1 MESDLGKII
10 KDRRLALGKT
20 LEDVGRDVGVSKS
33 TVQRWESG
41 LIQNMRRNKLAGL
54 ARSLSMSPS
63 ELISLVPSIDEN
75 DTLSNPDMLPIIR
88 HRVPVLGSAACGA
101 PIEKPGDGAEYIDI
115 NDDLPCDFALIAQGD
130 SMTVDRIYD
139 GDVVFFRAQD
149 DVDDGQIAAI
159 ELDGGMTIKRVKRLR
174 AADGSILFTQLISSN
189 TAYPSID
196 IGGADETRTARIRG
210 KAVAFKSLLNK

>member
-1 MESDLGKII
+1 MSIGSNIKRLREMHGMNQAELAEIAGVTDKAVSTWEHDKKIPRMGAIQKIADYFKITKSDII
-10 KDRRLALGKT
+10 
-20 LEDVGRDVGVSKS
+20 EE
-33 TVQRWESG
+33 TVFE
-41 LIQNMRRNKLAGL
+41 
-54 ARSLSMSPS
+54 
-63 ELISLVPSIDEN
+63 VPVF
-75 DTLSNPDMLPIIR
+75 TKHPDMLPIIR
-88 HRVPVLGSAACGA
+88 HRVPVLGSAACGE
-101 PIEKPGDGAEYIDI
+101 PIEKPGDGEEYIDI

-196 IGGADETRTARIRG
+196 IGGADETRTARICG